1 MGVFCKYSLL
11 CGTNTIRA
19 RFPLHLAPLFAISPP
34 TCYINTD
41 NLRIAPPLNAIY
53 PCGEVEVFDIAI
65 RLMDSVAQRAVNE
78 LPMKFRPSRDQRTSD
93 RFQKFLDSFPRI
105 RRQNIRFLEETNKKS
120 LKTKGEDK
128 RIIFVH
134 PKIPCNG
141 NSKSK
146 EIGE

>member
-78 LPMKFRPSRDQRTSD
+78 LPMKFLLAINERAT
-93 RFQKFLDSFPRI
+93 DSKSFS
-105 RRQNIRFLEETNKKS
+105 IRFHAL
-120 LKTKGEDK
+120 EDK
-128 RIIFVH
+128 IYDFSKKLIKKVWRQ
-134 PKIPCNG
+134 KAKTNG
-141 NSKSK
+141 
-146 EIGE
+146 